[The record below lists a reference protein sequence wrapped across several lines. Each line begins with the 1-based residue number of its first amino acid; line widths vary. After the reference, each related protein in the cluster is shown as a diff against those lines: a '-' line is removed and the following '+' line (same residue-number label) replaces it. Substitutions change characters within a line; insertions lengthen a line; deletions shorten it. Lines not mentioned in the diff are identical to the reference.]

1 MKSSEQLVEMLNHVK
16 SAYHREASLYHIS
29 GIKEARDNMKWYEG
43 QIIALNYAL
52 DNSLTSGLKNPVTN
66 LVYAG

>member
-1 MKSSEQLVEMLNHVK
+1 MKTREQLIEMLNHVK
-16 SAYHREASLYHIS
+16 SAYHREASLYQIS

-52 DNSLTSGLKNPVTN
+52 NNSLMNGLRSPATSLA
-66 LVYAG
+66 YAG